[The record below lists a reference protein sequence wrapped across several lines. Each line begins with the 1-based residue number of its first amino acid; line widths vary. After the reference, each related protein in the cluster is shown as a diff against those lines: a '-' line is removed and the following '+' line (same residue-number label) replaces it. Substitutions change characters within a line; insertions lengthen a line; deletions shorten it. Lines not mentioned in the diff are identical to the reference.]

1 MPQPNAGSPR
11 RCAARSALFA
21 LWLAA
26 FVAGCL
32 APRAAPA
39 APPPQWRES
48 GVFAYNANGAP
59 LQRVLGDFAQNFGAT
74 LVMAAPPRGTV
85 NGRIQG
91 ATPEEFLDRLAL
103 SYQFNWFFY
112 NNQLHIAPVSDR
124 VTERVR
130 VGEMTPSDVKQALL
144 GVGLFEAKFGWGEL
158 QDDGAVLVAG
168 PKEYVRLVREAV
180 SSQAGPGADETMI
193 FRLRHAFLEDRQ
205 INFRDKSIKVPGI
218 LTILRNLMRDSRPG
232 SSTLTDGGGTSS
244 PSGKTA
250 MQERDEARG
259 PQGPMAMDMGGGRR
273 GGQAQQQRVD
283 PGPDT
288 RRHAGPSKENNQ
300 PVIEGDVRTNSIIIR
315 GDTSK
320 REYYRSLIAQLDVPQ
335 QMVEIEALII
345 DIQKSK
351 IKELGIDWALTFGG
365 GSGRSTI
372 STNNIAGLPPRDAS
386 TLTISNLSRFLSQI
400 RALEGEGSASIVGK
414 PAVMTMENIGAVID
428 LSRTVYIK
436 LVGERAVDAVPVTVG
451 TLMKVTP
458 KVVRETGGAPQ
469 VQLFIDI
476 EDGSMSE
483 TQSNTT
489 PVVERSVVATQ
500 MVVDDQQSLVI
511 GGYNLQSSASGRN
524 GVPGVSRV
532 PLVGGLFRSE
542 SDVSQG
548 RERIFIITPRLV
560 DNRKAQ
566 TRAKYVA
573 ESVEKPQTKMD
584 GALKMDISG
593 LR

>member
-1 MPQPNAGSPR
+1 MSMMKAGMRSR
-11 RCAARSALFA
+11 ARAAGLLALAGALFH
-21 LWLAA
+21 
-26 FVAGCL
+26 AGG
-32 APRAAPA
+32 ASHA
-39 APPPQWRES
+39 APPPQWKES
-48 GVFAYNANGAP
+48 GVFAYNASGAP
-59 LQRVLGDFAQNFGAT
+59 VHKVLGDFAQNFGAT
-74 LVMAAPPRGTV
+74 LVMAAPPRGVV

-91 ATPEEFLDRLAL
+91 ASPEEFLDRLAL

-124 VTERVR
+124 ITERVR
-130 VGEMTPSDVKQALL
+130 VGDMTPSDVKQALL

-168 PKEYVRLVREAV
+168 PKEYVKLVREAV
-180 SSQAGPGADETMI
+180 SMQLGPAGDETMI

-232 SSTLTDGGGTSS
+232 GSAISDGGGTSS
-244 PSGKTA
+244 GPGRSV
-250 MQERDEARG
+250 MQAREEG
-259 PQGPMAMDMGGGRR
+259 NAQPALGAEPGGRK
-273 GGQAQQQRVD
+273 GTAQQQQQRAETAAAD
-283 PGPDT
+283 
-288 RRHAGPSKENNQ
+288 RKSAGSSKEHNQ
-300 PVIEGDVRTNSIIIR
+300 PVIEGDVRTNSIIVR

-320 REYYRSLIAQLDVPQ
+320 REYYRSLIAQLDMPQ

-365 GSGRSTI
+365 GSGRSTV
-372 STNNIAGLPPRDAS
+372 STNNIAGLAPRDAS

-458 KVVRETGGAPQ
+458 KVVRDGGGPPQ

-483 TQSNTT
+483 AQSGAT
-489 PVVERSVVATQ
+489 PVVERSAVATQ

-511 GGYNLQSSASGRN
+511 GGYNLQSSSSGRN

-532 PLVGGLFRSE
+532 PLFGAMFRSE
-542 SDVSQG
+542 SEVSQG

-593 LR
+593 FK